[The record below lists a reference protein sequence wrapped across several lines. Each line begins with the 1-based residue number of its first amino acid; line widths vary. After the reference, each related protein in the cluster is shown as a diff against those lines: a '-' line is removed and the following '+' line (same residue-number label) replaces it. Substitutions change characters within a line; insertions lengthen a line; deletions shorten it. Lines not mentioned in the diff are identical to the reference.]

1 MSSFE
6 WKRNIEDSNKDGLII
21 TATTGGPLFTLK
33 AANIK
38 PPNVSL
44 DVMDI
49 KKHTGGIC
57 GGVLSKD
64 YAVYKK

>member
-6 WKRNIEDSNKDGLII
+6 WYRNIEDSNKDGLII
-21 TATTGGPLFTLK
+21 TTTTGGPLFMLK
-33 AANIK
+33 AANMK

-57 GGVLSKD
+57 RGVLSKD

>member
-1 MSSFE
+1 M
-6 WKRNIEDSNKDGLII
+6 
-21 TATTGGPLFTLK
+21 LK
-33 AANIK
+33 AANMK

-57 GGVLSKD
+57 RGVLSKD